1 MTMET
6 LLTDISV
13 SINGS
18 QLSDDQRNRIEE
30 ITVEQSLHLPSMCTL
45 QLFDVAGPS
54 SREVFFP
61 LLDQDSFAIGAEID
75 VEMGRLGSPASVF
88 KGEITAVELDA
99 RGNDIPRLVVR
110 AYDRAH
116 RLLRGR
122 HSRSFLNMADSDIAS
137 KLAQEVGLSAEVDT
151 TNPVHDYVFQY
162 NQTNWDF
169 LRQRAARLGF
179 ECFVADRVLHFRKPQ
194 NGQSEGPAQHLWDNL
209 LDVRVRMVSSFQA
222 SQVVVRAWDMKTKE
236 AVVGTASSGST
247 APEIGESRTGKAM
260 AADFGDA
267 TEYMVNQPLDSQ
279 SEANAVAT
287 AIYDQ
292 LDGTFVEAE
301 GTCLGDPALVPG
313 LTVNM
318 PTLGTRLSGDYY
330 LTSVTHH
337 ANGLGSYTSSFT
349 ISGRRSESL
358 YDLVQTG
365 DTQSTLPNA
374 VVGLVTNNTDPDG
387 LGRVKVK
394 FPWLD
399 DTEES
404 WWARPASPMAGAGR
418 GFFILPEV
426 NDEVLVTF
434 EHGDITRPFI
444 LGSLWNGK
452 DAPPKKNNEVVT
464 SSKVNQRIWK
474 TRAGH
479 TITLD
484 DTEGSEKISVID
496 KTENNKLEITASD
509 NTIAVTAAG
518 DVKLTATGKVVV
530 NSTGDT
536 TVDAQ
541 NATVTAK
548 QNATVTANA
557 QLKMHGATVAVEAD
571 GQLELKSSGILTIQ
585 GSLVKIN

>member
-1 MTMET
+1 MITAVEVK
-6 LLTDISV
+6 L
-13 SINGS
+13 NGS
-18 QLSDDQRNRIEE
+18 DLSAEQMDRLAEVS
-30 ITVEQSLHLPSMCTL
+30 VEQSLYLPSMCTL
-45 QLFDVAGPS
+45 HLYDFDISPS
-54 SREVFFP
+54 RAIHFD
-61 LLDQDSFAIGAEID
+61 LLDTDAFAIGAELEVSLGYID
-75 VEMGRLGSPASVF
+75 MLQVVF
-88 KGEITAVELDA
+88 KGEITAVELA
-99 RGNDIPRLVVR
+99 TTSEQPPHLMVR

-162 NQTNWDF
+162 NQTNWEF

-179 ECFVADRVLHFRKPQ
+179 ECFVNDRVLHFAKAR
-194 NGQSEGPAQHLWDNL
+194 NGQQEAPRQKIGDNL
-209 LDVRVRMVSSFQA
+209 IDVRVRMVSSFQA
-222 SQVVVRAWDMKTKE
+222 SQVVVRAWDMKSKE
-236 AVVGTASSGST
+236 AVVGTASSGSA
-247 APEIGESRTGKAM
+247 APEIGESRNGKAI

-267 TEYMVNQPLDSQ
+267 TEYIVSQPLNTQ
-279 SEANAVAT
+279 SEANAMAT

-301 GTCLGDPALVPG
+301 GTCYGEAALVPG
-313 LTVNM
+313 ATVSLPN
-318 PTLGTRLSGDYY
+318 LGNRLSGKYY
-330 LTSVTHH
+330 VTAATHTLTS
-337 ANGLGSYTSSFT
+337 NSMYTTSFT
-349 ISGRRSESL
+349 VSGRRSESL
-358 YDLVQTG
+358 YDLVQAG
-365 DTQSTLPNA
+365 GSQSTLPNA

-404 WWARPASPMAGAGR
+404 WWARPASPMAGASR
-418 GFFILPEV
+418 GFFVLPEI

-452 DAPPKKNNEVVT
+452 DAPPKTNNEVVT

-479 TITLD
+479 TIMLD
-484 DTEGSEKISVID
+484 DTEGSEKISIID

-509 NTIAVTAAG
+509 NTIALTAAG

-548 QNATVTANA
+548 QNATVNATA
-557 QLKMHGATVAVEAD
+557 QLKLHGATVAVEAD
-571 GQLELKSSGILTIQ
+571 GQLELKAAGVVTIQ
-585 GSLVKIN
+585 GALVKIN